1 MILDAYPKAVEIH
14 DDEGHLP
21 IYYACSLRGSLL
33 CTSTEQRLKALCT
46 ALKRIDMVLLTF
58 PESIA
63 LSDRSGKSPSDLLE
77 RTIFLSECK
86 PLLLLQKVI
95 YDGLSTH
102 VVRLILKAFPE
113 SCKRRDKNRMVPL
126 HYACSTNAPHFLDYI
141 MALIDAN
148 HTESFTFKDNL
159 GRTPLQLLT
168 FKASSP
174 DEKKRLPLHYLA
186 ATPNGLSEQSMKI
199 LVDAYPE
206 SLSSADKYDLLPF
219 HYACL
224 NQDSSLEVLMLF
236 IYLSAE
242 LCIPKPCKSI

>member
-1 MILDAYPKAVEIH
+1 
-14 DDEGHLP
+14 
-21 IYYACSLRGSLL
+21 
-33 CTSTEQRLKALCT
+33 
-46 ALKRIDMVLLTF
+46 
-58 PESIA
+58 
-63 LSDRSGKSPSDLLE
+63 
-77 RTIFLSECK
+77 
-86 PLLLLQKVI
+86 
-95 YDGLSTH
+95 
-102 VVRLILKAFPE
+102 
-113 SCKRRDKNRMVPL
+113 MVPL